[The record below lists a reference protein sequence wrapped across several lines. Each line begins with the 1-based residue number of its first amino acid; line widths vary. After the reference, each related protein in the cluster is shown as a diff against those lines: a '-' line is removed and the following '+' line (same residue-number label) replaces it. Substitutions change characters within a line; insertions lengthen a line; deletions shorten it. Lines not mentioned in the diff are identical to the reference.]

1 MFTQVDLAD
10 TVGKTVRAVA
20 GIGNYTVVV
29 SFTDNTFSAI
39 SVDKPDDPFL
49 DEDEMWI
56 TSNGNFSVLS
66 PDAKSKL
73 VGLFG
78 KESTK
83 QMRAAVKAEVA
94 DLRKQMAKNNLD
106 ERRELYA
113 ELKAEFEFGGV
124 S

>member
-1 MFTQVDLAD
+1 MFRQVDLAD

-20 GIGNYTVVV
+20 GIGNYTIVV

-49 DEDEMWI
+49 DEDEVWI
-56 TSNGNFSVLS
+56 TSDGNFSVLS
-66 PDAKSKL
+66 PGAKSKL

-83 QMRAAVKAEVA
+83 QMRAAVKAKSA
-94 DLRKQMAKNNLD
+94 NLRS
-106 ERRELYA
+106 R
-113 ELKAEFEFGGV
+113 
-124 S
+124 